1 MMAWA
6 AVDPSRPFLRAR
18 SSARRA
24 LLDAARRIT
33 EREGIEA
40 VSLGSVSDEAGF
52 ARATTYA
59 NFCSRDELLQAVVA
73 DDLSALLQA
82 MRREIGLPEPPSHPL
97 PPTRIVRVEFQRV
110 RDELDG
116 DSYAG
121 ADGSESGCADS
132 GTLSTDVLPLN
143 LFRLPS
149 NDQFEMA
156 PAEPEPSV
164 PPEEQPSNLPE
175 ASPVSEAS
183 ESDRAGPAIDEECVQ
198 GAIDPASV
206 ARDEPA
212 VGSLASSADD
222 SGLSQRI
229 DAFEKRHEQI
239 VLEMMSEIRA
249 IARKLNDFE
258 TFDRPAIPA
267 REPPATEA
275 PTPSATESA
284 SPCIAQ
290 APLGTVPEPAPSA
303 EVGEA
308 DIGWTIRFA
317 TDSVSRVRRSPV
329 AAARGL
335 PVQMVVAEP
344 QRTGARTWRIAIAL
358 AAGVVLLA
366 ATALALRSHSANFRP
381 VAPRSGSPAVS
392 HVAAR
397 HASMKH
403 ISRAEGPV
411 DRLTAQAVSGE
422 PDSELTIGLK
432 YLNGDGATKNEAV
445 GAGWIARSALKGN
458 TLAQYW
464 LATLYEHGRGVAVDP
479 VQAFAWYEK
488 AALGGNRKAMHN
500 LAVAYAQGS
509 GVAKDMSEA
518 ARWFSR
524 AAALGYVDSAFNLA
538 VLYERGDGVPQ
549 SLIDAYKWYA
559 IAAAQGDAESKLR
572 MSAIESELS
581 PDAVSAAEKAA
592 AAFKAAD
599 APVAH

>member
-18 SSARRA
+18 SSARRV
-24 LLDAARRIT
+24 LLDAARRIA

-73 DDLSALLQA
+73 DDLTALLQA

-110 RDELDG
+110 CDELEGEGHDG
-116 DSYAG
+116 V
-121 ADGSESGCADS
+121 DGSESASDGNS
-132 GTLSTDVLPLN
+132 TLSTDVLPLK
-143 LFRLPS
+143 LFYLPS
-149 NDQFEMA
+149 NDQFETRPA
-156 PAEPEPSV
+156 PSEPSV
-164 PPEEQPSNLPE
+164 PPEEQLPNPPE
-175 ASPVSEAS
+175 AL
-183 ESDRAGPAIDEECVQ
+183 
-198 GAIDPASV
+198 PAS
-206 ARDEPA
+206 ATSENDWADQPSA
-212 VGSLASSADD
+212 PTSSAND

-258 TFDRPAIPA
+258 NLDRPATSA
-267 REPPATEA
+267 LEPPTTE
-275 PTPSATESA
+275 TPAASATESVPP
-284 SPCIAQ
+284 SIVQ
-290 APLGTVPEPAPSA
+290 APLSTVPEPASPA
-303 EVGEA
+303 EASEP
-308 DIGWTIRFA
+308 DLGWTIRFA
-317 TDSVSRVRRSPV
+317 TDSSSKARRSPV

-344 QRTGARTWRIAIAL
+344 QHTGARTWRIAIAL
-358 AAGVVLLA
+358 AAGVVLLGT
-366 ATALALRSHSANFRP
+366 TALVLRSHSATVRTD
-381 VAPRSGSPAVS
+381 VPRSTHAVS
-392 HVAAR
+392 RVATR
-397 HASMKH
+397 HASMKRL
-403 ISRAEGPV
+403 SRAGGPV
-411 DRLTAQAVSGE
+411 DRLSAQAESGE
-422 PDSELTIGLK
+422 PDAELTIGLK
-432 YLNGDGATKNEAV
+432 YLNGEGAAKNEAV

-464 LATLYEHGRGVAVDP
+464 LAALYEHGRGVAVDP

-572 MSAIESELS
+572 MSAIQSELS

-599 APVAH
+599 VPAAQPEPTTH

>member
-18 SSARRA
+18 SSTRRA
-24 LLDAARRIT
+24 LLDAARRIA
-33 EREGIEA
+33 ERDGIEA

-59 NFCSRDELLQAVVA
+59 SFCSRDELLQAVVA
-73 DDLSALLQA
+73 DDLTALLRA

-110 RDELDG
+110 HDDLGSDVHDG
-116 DSYAG
+116 V
-121 ADGSESGCADS
+121 DGSERACDDS
-132 GTLSTDVLPLN
+132 SMLSTDVLPLK

-149 NDQFEMA
+149 NDQFETTHA
-156 PAEPEPSV
+156 GPEPSV
-164 PPEEQPSNLPE
+164 PPVEQPLAPHE
-175 ASPVSEAS
+175 ASPSSAAS
-183 ESDRAGPAIDEECVQ
+183 ETDWVDQPLI
-198 GAIDPASV
+198 P
-206 ARDEPA
+206 
-212 VGSLASSADD
+212 ASSADG
-222 SGLSQRI
+222 SGLAQRI

-258 TFDRPAIPA
+258 NIDRPAILA
-267 REPPATEA
+267 HEPPTTETPA
-275 PTPSATESA
+275 PSATESV
-284 SPCIAQ
+284 SPSIEQ
-290 APLGTVPEPAPSA
+290 APLSTEPVSGSPA
-303 EVGEA
+303 EASEP
-308 DIGWTIRFA
+308 DLGWTIRFT
-317 TDSVSRVRRSPV
+317 TDSSSRARRSTV
-329 AAARGL
+329 AAARAL

-344 QRTGARTWRIAIAL
+344 QHTGARTWRIAIAL
-358 AAGVVLLA
+358 AVGVVLLG
-366 ATALALRSHSANFRP
+366 ATALMLRSYNANVHP
-381 VAPRSGSPAVS
+381 VTPRSQMHAVS

-397 HASMKH
+397 RASMKH
-403 ISRAEGPV
+403 LSRTEGPV
-411 DRLTAQAVSGE
+411 DRLSAQAESGE
-422 PDSELTIGLK
+422 PDAELTIGLK
-432 YLNGDGATKNEAV
+432 YMNGEGATKNEAV
-445 GAGWIARSALKGN
+445 GAGWVARSALKGN

-524 AAALGYVDSAFNLA
+524 AASLGYVDSAFNLA

-572 MSAIESELS
+572 MSAIQSELS

-592 AAFKAAD
+592 ASFKAAD
-599 APVAH
+599 APAQPDATAH